1 MWPLHSLH
9 MGHWPRCLGIT
20 LVILGNC
27 LLEFSK
33 SAAFGPGSADARL
46 ERLYGE
52 YRTWCSMRGV
62 HEVADKFT
70 TKRLGVGKGSCIM
83 ISTKAAIAR
92 RMVDFVMEQVEIHDS
107 GSRHDGLR
115 RTSAWHLDIMNQ
127 KHAPC
132 HGAAPGVRG
141 RLAARMCIPVAEVW
155 GLDRYYKRTQACGLF
170 LDGPQ
175 ARSIEKAMLVCLRS
189 LSALSKEALRLKR
202 RGSWRLKPKAH
213 QCAHLVRDFCV
224 KQRLNTRI
232 SQNYRNES
240 FLGVIKHLM
249 KSGHRRAIAVRALER
264 FAVLCT
270 TLRWTPQALG

>member
-1 MWPLHSLH
+1 MRTLHILH

-70 TKRLGVGKGSCIM
+70 TKRLGVGKCIM

-92 RMVDFVMEQVEIHDS
+92 KMVDFVMEQVEIHDS

-115 RTSAWHLDIMNQ
+115 RTCAWHLDMNH
-127 KHAPC
+127 KNKLR

-141 RLAARMCIPVAEVW
+141 RLLACMRIPVA
-155 GLDRYYKRTQACGLF
+155 
-170 LDGPQ
+170 
-175 ARSIEKAMLVCLRS
+175 
-189 LSALSKEALRLKR
+189 
-202 RGSWRLKPKAH
+202 
-213 QCAHLVRDFCV
+213 
-224 KQRLNTRI
+224 
-232 SQNYRNES
+232 
-240 FLGVIKHLM
+240 
-249 KSGHRRAIAVRALER
+249 
-264 FAVLCT
+264 
-270 TLRWTPQALG
+270 